1 MKQRLSPNG
10 FAAPVILLA
19 LAALLVVGGIGAYLY
34 TNQPAKKTPT
44 TSTADTTLPA
54 AASTSP
60 NGIPAGATGTPPPA
74 SHPASTDVT
83 ITVPGVGFQITV
95 PASLKDLTYHVNGS
109 MATFSTATLTAAI
122 PACSASSGTGAF
134 ETISRGNGTYKPP
147 ANPADGGLLKQ
158 YGDYYLAY
166 TLRTGPCAKGL
177 SVPNQNLLDEQTQAF
192 YGALGTVK

>member
-34 TNQPAKKTPT
+34 TQQPSKKTPT
-44 TSTADTTLPA
+44 NTADTTLPA
-54 AASTSP
+54 PSSTSP
-60 NGIPAGATGTPPPA
+60 NGIPAGATGTPPPTA
-74 SHPASTDVT
+74 HPASTDVT
-83 ITVPGVGFQITV
+83 VTISGAGFQITV
-95 PASLKDLTYHVNGS
+95 PASLRDLTYRVNGGQV
-109 MATFSTATLTAAI
+109 TFSTATLTAAV
-122 PACSASSGTGAF
+122 PSCSANSGSGAF
-134 ETISRGNGTYKPP
+134 ETITRGNGTYKPP

-177 SVPNQNLLDEQTQAF
+177 SVANQNLLDDQTQAF
-192 YGALGTVK
+192 YGALSTVK

>member
-19 LAALLVVGGIGAYLY
+19 LAALLVIGGIGAYLY
-34 TNQPAKKTPT
+34 TNQPSKKTPAK
-44 TSTADTTLPA
+44 TADTTLPA
-54 AASTSP
+54 ASSTSP
-60 NGIPAGATGTPPPA
+60 NGIPAGATGTPPPPTH
-74 SHPASTDVT
+74 SASTDVT
-83 ITVPGVGFQITV
+83 ITVSGAGFQITV
-95 PASLKDLTYHVNGS
+95 PASLKDLTYHVNGGTV
-109 MATFSTATLTAAI
+109 AFSTATLTVAI
-122 PACSASSGTGAF
+122 PACSATSGTGAF
-134 ETISRGNGTYKPP
+134 ETITKGKGTYKPP

-177 SVPNQNLLDEQTQAF
+177 SVTNQNLLDEQTQAF